1 LARGGRIL
9 KEKQFA
15 VLGLGR
21 FGEALA
27 ITLSELGCNVI
38 VVDKDAE
45 KIQNIANYVTYAVQ
59 ADVSDINALKS
70 IGLKN
75 VDAVVVS
82 ITSDINSSIMGIVNA
97 QELGIS
103 EIYGKANNAQHE
115 KVLLK
120 LGIKKVFSPERD
132 MGERVAHS
140 LFSGDLIDILEL
152 DTNHSIVEVKSLRS
166 WEGKTL
172 EELDL
177 RSRYG
182 LNVIAIRTLDVLNA
196 SPVASDVIVPGDKLI
211 VMGEN
216 KSINE
221 INKLSQKD
229 H

>member
-1 LARGGRIL
+1 M

-27 ITLSELGCNVI
+27 MTLYELGCNVI
-38 VVDKDAE
+38 VVDKDEE
-45 KIQNIANYVTYAVQ
+45 KIQNIADYVTYAVQ

-97 QELGIS
+97 QELGID

-132 MGERVAHS
+132 MGERVAHN
-140 LFSGDLIDILEL
+140 LFSGDFIDILEL
-152 DTNHSIVEVKSLRS
+152 DTDHSIVEVESLKI
-166 WEGKTL
+166 WEGSTL
-172 EELDL
+172 EQLDL
-177 RSRYG
+177 RTTYG
-182 LNVIAIRTLDVLNA
+182 LNVIAIRSLDILNA
-196 SPVASDVIVPGDKLI
+196 SPLASDLIKHGDKLI

-216 KSINE
+216 KSINK
-221 INKLSQKD
+221 INKLSQNEY
-229 H
+229 